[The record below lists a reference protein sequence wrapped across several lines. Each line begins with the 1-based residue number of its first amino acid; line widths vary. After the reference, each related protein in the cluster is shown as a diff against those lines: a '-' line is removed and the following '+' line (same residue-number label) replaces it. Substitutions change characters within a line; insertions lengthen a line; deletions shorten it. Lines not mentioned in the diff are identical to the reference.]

1 MSQKSSHK
9 KPMTVGRIIKTPIRA
24 MSKVLDA
31 YVRGANNFSNT
42 YNKPLRTMESI
53 HESQQLRR
61 TTTNKMP
68 YNEEPPESALVRSIS
83 TAVTGSSRTSNLN
96 IAELDAYIK
105 EHSNKK
111 LQSFAASKG
120 MPRSCSVGM
129 GRIDEDRASS
139 FRGIQYRYHNDFK
152 SS

>member
-1 MSQKSSHK
+1 
-9 KPMTVGRIIKTPIRA
+9 MTFGRIIKTPIRA

-31 YVRGANNFSNT
+31 YVRSANNFSNT
-42 YNKPLRTMESI
+42 YHKPLRTMETT

-61 TTTNKMP
+61 SFTTSTNKMP
-68 YNEEPPESALVRSIS
+68 YNDESPESALVRTIS
-83 TAVTGSSRTSNLN
+83 TAATGSSRATNLN

-105 EHSNKK
+105 QQDNKK

-120 MPRSCSVGM
+120 VPRSCSVGM

-152 SS
+152 